1 MLILLRK
8 TATFIQ
14 VKNEISLGLL
24 AGIFKFFK
32 KLFNVPN
39 STTLERLNNNPV
51 DTGMENLPSLACKIW
66 ELIPHDLRH
75 ELPLSVFKC
84 KIKTWTNNIEK

>member
-1 MLILLRK
+1 MTILVLLRK

-14 VKNEISLGLL
+14 FKNELSLEIL

-39 STTLERLNNNPV
+39 STTLERLNNSPV
-51 DTGMENLPSLACKIW
+51 DTGMENLPSLACKI
-66 ELIPHDLRH
+66 
-75 ELPLSVFKC
+75 
-84 KIKTWTNNIEK
+84 